1 MEKLNILNITIKE
14 IVELSQTKTLK
25 DIAKE
30 IPVNEK
36 KLRETLKVVGCT
48 PPPVGKRGWTY
59 KPDNKEVEKD
69 LGVWMI
75 PTRPRKVKSDTK
87 SNDKSKSNS
96 TNASI
101 DNNTNSNASNENNND
116 NVVIDSKN
124 VVNNDSTNTIVKGDN
139 MVMEIKDLIKGK
151 GKDDSA
157 RVYKGIYFDKDI
169 ANFLDNVQH
178 GNKSEIVNKI
188 LRQYLTD
195 NELM

>member
-1 MEKLNILNITIKE
+1 MEKLNITIKE
-14 IVELSQTKTLK
+14 LVEMTQVRALK
-25 DIAKE
+25 DIVKD
-30 IPVNEK
+30 IPVGEK
-36 KLRETLKVVGCT
+36 VLRETLKAVGCLA
-48 PPPVGKRGWTY
+48 PPVGKRGWTY
-59 KPDNKEVEKD
+59 DPNNKEVEKD
-69 LGVWMI
+69 LGEFVK
-75 PTRPRKVKSDTK
+75 PSKPR
-87 SNDKSKSNS
+87 KSKSNNTNKANS

-101 DNNTNSNASNENNND
+101 DSNTNVNASNENNND

-124 VVNNDSTNTIVKGDN
+124 NVNNDSTNTIIKGDN

-157 RVYKGIYFDKDI
+157 RVYKGVYFDKDI
-169 ANFLDNVQH
+169 AHFLDNVQK